1 MKKIFILIVIICC
14 ASINLKA
21 QNLVSNGNFENW
33 TYVKKNISGGDSLV
47 MPDSWARGAGSVGT
61 NYLLANDP
69 AQGNVLQLVDA
80 LGTSGARRFNTTA
93 DFSILTEGTYRVS
106 FKVKGNVGLRALI
119 LVKGATGGSYTGGA
133 PGTSI
138 QTATNHFTIISDYP
152 SGTNVADWT
161 TLKYDITVPSTATFG
176 TDYRLHISWSSS
188 STTKP
193 ACDFLIDDIKFQKLS
208 DEGLSAIN
216 ITPLNYTTSSGT
228 PSFALLN
235 FSTEV
240 LNYTFT
246 SSYLEV
252 PVVDALPANSSSTV
266 VITQPTSLT
275 GSLAERTATIAVTT
289 STNKT
294 TTYTVEFVK
303 HPGFISGIPWDVR
316 GSKPIEWGEING
328 MYSRNSTAGINHG
341 TIPSFGNTSIKCLTS
356 SETGYYMTTPVLVN
370 GASTLKFYLKNT
382 DIVNDNTPVV
392 VLKSND
398 SAPDWTEISRVQ
410 PNTADWSNWKEVL
423 VNINDNSA
431 GLKIRFVFEKTITT
445 TGALYMDDVLI
456 QPFGYTSVDKV
467 SENNTFV
474 YVVNNELRFKTAE
487 ALNYSIYN
495 LSGIRVKDGN
505 TAMNEIIT
513 LRKGIYVVKAGN
525 MSAKI
530 VF

>member
-1 MKKIFILIVIICC
+1 MI
-14 ASINLKA
+14 
-21 QNLVSNGNFENW
+21 SNG
-33 TYVKKNISGGDSLV
+33 
-47 MPDSWARGAGSVGT
+47 RSVR
-61 NYLLANDP
+61 P
-69 AQGNVLQLVDA
+69 
-80 LGTSGARRFNTTA
+80 
-93 DFSILTEGTYRVS
+93 
-106 FKVKGNVGLRALI
+106 KI
-119 LVKGATGGSYTGGA
+119 LV
-133 PGTSI
+133 
-138 QTATNHFTIISDYP
+138 
-152 SGTNVADWT
+152 
-161 TLKYDITVPSTATFG
+161 
-176 TDYRLHISWSSS
+176 
-188 STTKP
+188 
-193 ACDFLIDDIKFQKLS
+193 
-208 DEGLSAIN
+208 N
-216 ITPLNYTTSSGT
+216 I
-228 PSFALLN
+228 
-235 FSTEV
+235 
-240 LNYTFT
+240 
-246 SSYLEV
+246 
-252 PVVDALPANSSSTV
+252 
-266 VITQPTSLT
+266 
-275 GSLAERTATIAVTT
+275 
-289 STNKT
+289 
-294 TTYTVEFVK
+294 
-303 HPGFISGIPWDVR
+303 
-316 GSKPIEWGEING
+316 
-328 MYSRNSTAGINHG
+328 
-341 TIPSFGNTSIKCLTS
+341 
-356 SETGYYMTTPVLVN
+356 
-370 GASTLKFYLKNT
+370 LKNT